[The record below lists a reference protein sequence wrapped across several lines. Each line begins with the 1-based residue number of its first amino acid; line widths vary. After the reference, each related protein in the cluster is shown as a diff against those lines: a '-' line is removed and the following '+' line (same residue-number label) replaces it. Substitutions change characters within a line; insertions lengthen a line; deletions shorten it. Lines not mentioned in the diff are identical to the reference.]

1 MEKVFYAVGIIFVV
15 AMFVLVC
22 MYVSR
27 KNTKI
32 SQDLIAKNKARI
44 ELEKEAENQIIE
56 SEKQKELLDANLEN
70 FVLFEEEKQEK
81 TPTLENDFEYEKFV
95 DDNMI
100 ADPKFDFDFDAF
112 EDDMQEETPKPLN
125 FKDIFVTGMLDSQK
139 YDEE

>member
-15 AMFVLVC
+15 TMFVLVC

-32 SQDLIAKNKARI
+32 SQDLIAKNKAKI
-44 ELEKEAENQIIE
+44 ELEKETEKKIVE

-70 FVLFEEEKQEK
+70 FVLVEEEKQEE

-95 DDNMI
+95 DDNML

-112 EDDMQEETPKPLN
+112 EDDIKDETSNPLN

-139 YDEE
+139 FDEE